1 MKLLAKILRLMGL
14 IVSVIL
20 TFVVVFIKFI
30 KEQPARVTLSMLG
43 VILALILMFIFIR
56 FGKVW
61 IHNKLSAIA
70 TAKELN
76 VNGKTKPLFQ
86 VLLNMLYIFYP
97 ILILVLFLYGMA
109 VYEGTLWL
117 DILTMLGCIAIYF
130 IFEFISLWIERY
142 AIKQEQLIKLEQ
154 DKEDLAERVAKKINF
169 EVKK

>member
-43 VILALILMFIFIR
+43 VILALILMFLFIR